1 MTERDIQFKVCEMNI
16 DMKQDVEVLINKA
29 MDQKETEKD
38 ISEFI
43 KKFFDSKYGPN
54 WHCCVG
60 KHFSSYVTY
69 QSKNYIFLYVG

>member
-1 MTERDIQFKVCEMNI
+1 MDV
-16 DMKQDVEVLINKA
+16 DMKQDVDTLVNKA
-29 MDQKETEKD
+29 MDQGGAEKD
-38 ISEFI
+38 MSEYI

-69 QSKNYIFLYVG
+69 QSKNYIFLYVGQTAILLYKL